1 MIDKRLIMI
10 GITILLI
17 LILSYFIFN
26 RSSIISSS
34 NNTYDLHVYPWGAQ
48 IMIKDILTSTWTG
61 DVIGTDFK
69 WERKPQNYSG
79 FYQLDTGS
87 HLLTDLLMMNRKE
100 VINVLNKHNIK
111 HDNLDSSGYAYLQG
125 GTPPINIYQDLR
137 IDNKPFKNVPVGLMA
152 LNDQGNM
159 LKEREIVNGVFGLS
173 YIKDGNPLKP
183 YSVVDS
189 LLSNVN
195 RKTVFIDFVNEKMIT
210 GLDKSPDRLQF
221 KGKIDSP
228 GDIMRMDV
236 WVKDTRG
243 NDYKMLV
250 DTGTLYSQFKYTGEV
265 VLNGISDK
273 QNSGTLIMKNAR

>member
-1 MIDKRLIMI
+1 
-10 GITILLI
+10 
-17 LILSYFIFN
+17 
-26 RSSIISSS
+26 
-34 NNTYDLHVYPWGAQ
+34 
-48 IMIKDILTSTWTG
+48 
-61 DVIGTDFK
+61 
-69 WERKPQNYSG
+69 
-79 FYQLDTGS
+79 
-87 HLLTDLLMMNRKE
+87 
-100 VINVLNKHNIK
+100 
-111 HDNLDSSGYAYLQG
+111 
-125 GTPPINIYQDLR
+125 
-137 IDNKPFKNVPVGLMA
+137 
-152 LNDQGNM
+152 M

-189 LLSNVN
+189 LLSNVS

-250 DTGTLYSQFKYTGEV
+250 DTGTLYSQFK
-265 VLNGISDK
+265 
-273 QNSGTLIMKNAR
+273 